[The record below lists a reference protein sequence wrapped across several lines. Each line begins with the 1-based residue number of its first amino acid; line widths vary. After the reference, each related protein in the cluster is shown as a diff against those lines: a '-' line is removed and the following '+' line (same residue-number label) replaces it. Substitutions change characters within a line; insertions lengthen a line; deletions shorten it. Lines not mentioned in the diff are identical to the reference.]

1 MKKLILSLLISIS
14 FNVFGQDITGT
25 GWFFY
30 EDDGDETIILFESD
44 KTFTYLNVVQASG
57 NEGTVFNDD
66 RDTWTIDGKIV
77 VISFTDG
84 YKISSLTIN
93 NIGDSMSG
101 TSINKV
107 GKVNIVTGKLIK

>member
-1 MKKLILSLLISIS
+1 MKKLILALLISIS

-25 GWFFY
+25 GWLFY

-57 NEGTVFNDD
+57 NEGKVYNDD
-66 RDTWTIDGKIV
+66 RDTWTIDGNIV
-77 VISFTDG
+77 VISWTDG

-93 NIGDSMSG
+93 NNGDGMSG
-101 TSINKV
+101 TSINKA
-107 GKVNIVTGKLIK
+107 GTINIVTGKLIK

>member
-14 FNVFGQDITGT
+14 FNVFGQDISGT
-25 GWFFY
+25 GWLFY
-30 EDDGDETIILFESD
+30 EDDGDELIILFESD
-44 KTFTYLNVVQASG
+44 GTFTYLNKVSYSG
-57 NEGTVFNDD
+57 IEGKVFGDD
-66 RDTWTIDGKIV
+66 DDTWTIDGNIV

-101 TSINKV
+101 TSINVK
-107 GKVNIVTGKLIK
+107 GLVNSVTAKLIK